1 MNSAYNMNRHILQD
15 YWMQL
20 SVICLAELL
29 QCMKFQMLPLIDKG
43 SVFVPCHQSRL
54 AVGWLRSSC
63 LRNDWPL
70 AIGIIPR
77 VHQLDVKYF
86 YLVFVV
92 KYLHS

>member
-1 MNSAYNMNRHILQD
+1 
-15 YWMQL
+15 MQL
-20 SVICLAELL
+20 SVIFLAELL
-29 QCMKFQMLPLIDKG
+29 ECMKFQMLAVIHKG
-43 SVFVPCHQSRL
+43 SVYVPCHQSRL

-63 LRNDWPL
+63 LLCDWPL

-77 VHQLDVKYF
+77 VHKLGVKYF